1 MRKMFKTNILLI
13 MFHMYI
19 ALSPFQGFLTIF
31 LTIFD
36 SHIYVGETNVIVPIS
51 LTMKLKSK

>member
-1 MRKMFKTNILLI
+1 MRRMFKTNILLI

-19 ALSPFQGFLTIF
+19 ALSPFQGFP
-31 LTIFD
+31 TIFD
-36 SHIYVGETNVIVPIS
+36 SHIYIGETNVIVPIS